1 MKILINKNH
10 KRIEATKLNG
20 IKRKIIG
27 GLAVAGATLVMFSG
41 CSNSNAIEQPDNTT
55 QNTTSISNNEK
66 NEEPVTSFREE
77 IKVDTT
83 TFTENKAFTEN
94 RTITTTEQ
102 IEKETKVNTNSYN
115 KLLNELKS
123 ELAKKDF
130 DSNVDETLIKV
141 FNDLYENYNSW
152 QGLYKDLP
160 TREEFIED
168 KLINSIAY
176 INEFKIYKDGSPEA
190 QQVIKEYGSTNLTTA
205 DNRILMTR
213 DDEYSP
219 MIALHEIAHAEQ
231 NIEESPAKEKGNY
244 YYNGVDF
251 SKALCEGEAT
261 FNMKFTTTPSSE
273 KTTADIIDNSE
284 GNIVE
289 YGKSIREGYG
299 KYLYIYENLNLFAGY
314 KNLDSVKEKN
324 IPSQIEN
331 DIAQKYGNEL
341 ASEVMENLAKL
352 IKLENSYN
360 KDKQYQQAIETQKV
374 FLKCIEKDIEAL
386 SSKNDVKKYIN
397 IYRGYKLN
405 NLAQIT
411 DSEGNNITNEIFN
424 IDELD
429 NKMISKIL
437 EYNAIPEFTQNE
449 KLNYM
454 ALKAILMA
462 SNEAYYDKEGIYQ
475 ELYIPNTIDNTN
487 YKYVEKDGVGNI
499 IFKLENG
506 RQLQVSFNEEEIT
519 NIQEASLDRG
529 EYDSER

>member
-1 MKILINKNH
+1 MKILINKDH
-10 KRIEATKLNG
+10 KIIESTKLNG

-41 CSNSNAIEQPDNTT
+41 CSNSNAIEQPDNST
-55 QNTTSISNNEK
+55 QNTTSISNNE

-83 TFTENKAFTEN
+83 TFTEQEK
-94 RTITTTEQ
+94 
-102 IEKETKVNTNSYN
+102 KETEVNTNSYN

-130 DSNVDETLIKV
+130 DSNVNETLIKV
-141 FNDLYENYNSW
+141 FDDLYENYNNW

-176 INEFKIYKDGSPEA
+176 INEFNIYKEGSPEA
-190 QQVIKEYGSTNLTTA
+190 EKVIKTYGLSNITTEDNKIAITEY
-205 DNRILMTR
+205 
-213 DDEYSP
+213 DDYLS
-219 MIALHEIAHAEQ
+219 MIVLHEIAHAEQ
-231 NIEESPAKEKGNY
+231 NIEESPANEKKNY
-244 YYNGVDF
+244 YYNGIDF

-261 FNMKFTTTPSSE
+261 FNMKFTTSPSSE
-273 KTTADIIDNSE
+273 KTTFDIIENNKGDT
-284 GNIVE
+284 VE
-289 YGKSIREGYG
+289 YGKSIKRGYA
-299 KYLYIYENLNLFAGY
+299 KYMYIYENLNLFAGY
-314 KNLDSVKEKN
+314 KNLDSIKGQN

-341 ASEVMENLAKL
+341 ASELMQNLAGL
-352 IKLENSYN
+352 IKSENSYN
-360 KDKQYQQAIETQKV
+360 KNEQYQQAIETQKA
-374 FLKCIEKDIEAL
+374 FLKCIEKDIESL
-386 SSKNDVKKYIN
+386 NSKNDVKKYIN

-437 EYNAIPEFTQNE
+437 EYNAIPEFTQNQ
-449 KLNYM
+449 KLNNM

-462 SNEAYYDKEGIYQ
+462 SNESYYDKEGIYQ

-487 YKYVEKDGVGNI
+487 YKYVEKDGIGNI
-499 IFKLENG
+499 IFKLEND
-506 RQLQVSFNEEEIT
+506 RQLQISFNEDEII
-519 NIQEASLDRG
+519 NIQEPSLDRG